1 MFKSKLVERWKG
13 QKGFVL
19 ITAALSTVVL
29 IGVTGLSFDAGRLYI
44 AKSELQAFVDA
55 ASLSAA
61 QQLDGTS
68 DGTTKATNAALDT
81 RNAWNFNTQSIQ
93 SQNVRVE
100 FSQPPVGT
108 GYNWVQSPNPADN
121 YTFARVQA
129 RVQAPVYFI
138 RTLFPHDST
147 SVAAEAIAGQMPK
160 TSFKDGLFPFS
171 PYAHLFN
178 IGNGMPCGASARRGC
193 TDETTGLVVGN
204 VYTLRWPANPTT
216 GQGVSG
222 NSNMCPG
229 DRSAG
234 QTIID
239 IANAAGGSER
249 GYIESTSADDIRETI
264 TDDLQTVD
272 RTVGELVTMTG
283 GAKQTQ
289 WDALLS
295 RISQDVNSSATNS
308 EAYFAAPHNN
318 RRVVACL
325 INDGVL
331 VGSNQYR
338 SVQIGGF
345 LLFPASSYGVGGNQ
359 AWCAEYLGSYVKGG
373 KTAGAGAPG
382 AYVVRLVQ

>member
-68 DGTTKATNAALDT
+68 DGTTKATN
-81 RNAWNFNTQSIQ
+81 
-93 SQNVRVE
+93 
-100 FSQPPVGT
+100 
-108 GYNWVQSPNPADN
+108 
-121 YTFARVQA
+121 
-129 RVQAPVYFI
+129 VQAPVYFI

-171 PYAHLFN
+171 PYAHLFD
-178 IGNGMPCGASARRGC
+178 IGSGMPCGASARRGC
-193 TDETTGLVVGN
+193 TDQTTGLVVGN